1 MEYKFPSP
9 LEIGDTIAV
18 IAPCSAAQKDKVEKG
33 LAYLADKGFVVKI
46 ANNLTSANGNMAGTK
61 EERINS
67 LHKFWADPEVKALFC
82 VRGGY
87 GIQRI
92 LPDLN
97 YDLFR
102 SDPKILVGYSDISAL
117 SCSILANSNVITYSG
132 PMVASDMGEN
142 FDIFSEEMLW
152 QSLMGH
158 PKILNPPNQPLIVYR
173 KGNADGFLIGGTLTV
188 LLPYLGTSYMP
199 NLKGAILVLEDIGEN
214 PGRIDRHFHHLKFQ
228 GVFDQI
234 SGLVLGKFEDCF
246 PDDEDPVKS
255 LKEIL
260 DSALDGYDFPVLMNL
275 AYGHIN
281 RRVTLPFGA
290 KSKINTDPPQLELI
304 G

>member
-1 MEYKFPSP
+1 MNYKFPPP
-9 LEIGDTIAV
+9 LKIGDTIAV
-18 IAPCSAAQKDKVEKG
+18 IAPCSAAQKDKVEEG
-33 LAYLADKGFVVKI
+33 LAYLTDKGFIVKI
-46 ANNLTSANGNMAGTK
+46 ANNLSNANGNMAGTK
-61 EERINS
+61 EERIDS
-67 LHKFWADPEVKALFC
+67 LHDFWADPEVKALFC

-87 GIQRI
+87 GIHRI

-117 SCSILANSNVITYSG
+117 SCSILAKSNLITYSG

-142 FDIFSEEMLW
+142 FNLFSEEMLW
-152 QSLMGH
+152 RTLMGY
-158 PKILNPPNQPLIVYR
+158 PKIPNPSKQPLIAYR
-173 KGNADGFLIGGTLTV
+173 KGNAEGFIIGGTLTV
-188 LLPYLGTSYMP
+188 LLPFLGTSYMP

-214 PGRIDRHFHHLKFQ
+214 PGRLDRHFHHLKFQ

-246 PDDEDPVKS
+246 PNDKDSVES

-260 DSALDGYDFPVLMNL
+260 DSTLEDYDFPVLMNF

-290 KSKINTDPPQLELI
+290 MAKISTDPPQFELI
-304 G
+304 K